1 MWRFRADDGDGGCR
15 VPGRHSQSQREDQP
29 SYGQQPYLPS
39 EVKGEPDSSTTT
51 RAEVKALQRF
61 RDANSTHAPWL
72 VEYKHAIQ
80 GADGPLP
87 GGYLTFT
94 VMTKMPGDSLHNL
107 YYWGMSSEEREE
119 ITSEFLRALRSIYAL
134 GIEPV
139 DCALRNVLWERETRR
154 CTIIDFELWRETD
167 GPVEDESKE
176 LQRWGL
182 ARQPSAKSWWEAWN
196 TQWR

>member
-1 MWRFRADDGDGGCR
+1 MRPDILDDGEC
-15 VPGRHSQSQREDQP
+15 
-29 SYGQQPYLPS
+29 
-39 EVKGEPDSSTTT
+39 
-51 RAEVKALQRF
+51 A
-61 RDANSTHAPWL
+61 RDFVLN
-72 VEYKHAIQ
+72 
-80 GADGPLP
+80 
-87 GGYLTFT
+87 
-94 VMTKMPGDSLHNL
+94 MPPFD
-107 YYWGMSSEEREE
+107 
-119 ITSEFLRALRSIYAL
+119 RSIYAL

-154 CTIIDFELWRETD
+154 WWVKPFFIVPFVLSGMFLSNPRLSSTIIDFELWRETD